1 MQIKHISESQSIDN
15 NNRLI
20 SLLEIL
26 SDFERGESVKN
37 WLDLIYGSS
46 IESSIKIQAL
56 AVVIKIA
63 YHQLEIENSGSMHIE
78 VNIVEIGVEVI
89 NVSTK
94 YAVEL
99 DDTNTVKT
107 STVEKM
113 RAAIYLSLDE
123 LWGIPDETGLKASML
138 DL

>member
-63 YHQLEIENSGSMHIE
+63 YHQLEIENSG
-78 VNIVEIGVEVI
+78 
-89 NVSTK
+89 K
-94 YAVEL
+94 
-99 DDTNTVKT
+99 
-107 STVEKM
+107 KM